1 MSSLDEIQQL
11 IKATRISLATPPRNA
26 YEAENTYNA
35 NIERLRDGRQKL
47 GNFSGEYVEKLLH
60 ELDKLEQEVHASVI
74 KQTNPVD
81 ALLQVD
87 FTAEEGENEDG
98 IDEELIT
105 AEREVGKKLESKKKQ
120 GGRKTKTKTKKQ
132 SKTGDSQKES
142 VLAKEEEKEGKK
154 GEKAVVSTVSPQK
167 QLEPLQSEEA
177 DEGEV
182 VEVAKFTDCNSNE
195 IPQEAVGPGRCVLIP
210 NTPLARLDFTSP
222 VEYDGILCQCRVTLH
237 RAVVT
242 ALSYGTPVTE
252 TVKMVPE
259 DNLTSIDTAN
269 DENLYSSDL
278 TIEAKGEEEEEEE
291 MEKEEKEKGSESDED
306 SVTAELSKQLIA
318 EYDAMQDEK
327 EEEDGGTKLLP
338 QDVPPKLCTSLRS
351 FTFLPWVILMCHGG
365 YFAGGV
371 FMDGKPVVHKSFQR
385 YVVRKKQG
393 GKQSSHEKDSGSYGS
408 IGSQIRRAQEIK
420 WRLDV
425 RDILLRWRPYIDA
438 AALVLYVAPG
448 PQNRAVLTDFSQL
461 PPLPG
466 RPVSPV
472 GLRDPRV
479 RRAPL
484 TTHKPS
490 FQEVQRT
497 YQLLST
503 CTVEYIRSLK

>member
-1 MSSLDEIQQL
+1 MSSLGEIEQL

-35 NIERLRDGRQKL
+35 NIERLRDVREKL
-47 GNFSGEYVEKLLH
+47 SRFSGEYVERLIN
-60 ELDKLEQEVHASVI
+60 EMDKLEQEVHATVI
-74 KQTNPVD
+74 RQTNPVD
-81 ALLQVD
+81 ALLQLD
-87 FTAEEGENEDG
+87 FTAEEGENENGD
-98 IDEELIT
+98 DEELLA
-105 AEREVGKKLESKKKQ
+105 AEREVGKKLDSKKKQ
-120 GGRKTKTKTKKQ
+120 GGRKTKAKAKAEKQAKTE
-132 SKTGDSQKES
+132 DSQKETI
-142 VLAKEEEKEGKK
+142 LDEKEEKRVLVS
-154 GEKAVVSTVSPQK
+154 AVSHQE
-167 QLEPLQSEEA
+167 QLEPFQG
-177 DEGEV
+177 DEGEI
-182 VEVAKFTDCNSNE
+182 VEVAKFTGCNSSE

-210 NTPLARLDFTSP
+210 NTPLARLDFTTS
-222 VEYDGILCQCRVTLH
+222 VEYDGILCRCRVTLH

-242 ALSYGTPVTE
+242 ALTYGTPVTE
-252 TVKMVPE
+252 TVEIVPE
-259 DNLTSIDTAN
+259 DIVVPVENENDNSYSENLTA
-269 DENLYSSDL
+269 
-278 TIEAKGEEEEEEE
+278 EAKGEEAEEE
-291 MEKEEKEKGSESDED
+291 EEKEKGSESEED
-306 SVTAELSKQLIA
+306 SLTAELSKQLIA
-318 EYDAMQDEK
+318 EYDAMQEEK
-327 EEEDGGTKLLP
+327 EEDDGGSKLLP
-338 QDVPPKLCTSLRS
+338 QDVPPKLCNSLRS

-371 FMDGKPVVHKSFQR
+371 FMDGKAVVHKSFQR

-393 GKQSSHEKDSGSYGS
+393 GKQSSHEKDGGGSYGS
-408 IGSQIRRAQEIK
+408 IGSQIRRAQEFK

-466 RPVSPV
+466 RPFSPV

-490 FQEVQRT
+490 FQEVQRI

-503 CTVEYIRSLK
+503 CTVEYIQSL